1 MSWAEC
7 VDTLAQLRALVARHP
22 GRALELHQKLSSPS
36 RKRSLPETL
45 RRYQA
50 KQACAQHKRQKLL
63 MEKSQRLRE
72 LLNKVKDVKSAKNQ
86 LIEDKRIRM
95 EMKLKKAEE
104 NRTQHLLEIVRK
116 AHDEDSKLKEIAFI
130 NELEAQNKRHDFMA
144 LCQEQEE
151 RLQVTISIY
160 TFLIIK
166 IIINLSKFIV
176 FFKGIQEERQRRQEE
191 KAAKEAAAEERR
203 RALEAERQLRIQKMK
218 QARRER
224 DERVGKMQLERE
236 KERQVFI

>member
-1 MSWAEC
+1 MLEGMSWAEC

-151 RLQVTISIY
+151 RLQVIMSIY

-166 IIINLSKFIV
+166 IINSPVTINFIV
-176 FFKGIQEERQRRQEE
+176 F
-191 KAAKEAAAEERR
+191 
-203 RALEAERQLRIQKMK
+203 
-218 QARRER
+218 
-224 DERVGKMQLERE
+224 
-236 KERQVFI
+236 

>member
-1 MSWAEC
+1 MLEGMSWAER

-50 KQACAQHKRQKLL
+50 KQACAQHKRQTLL

-72 LLNKVKDVKSAKNQ
+72 LLNKVEDVKSAKNQ

-95 EMKLKKAEE
+95 EMKLKRAEE

-151 RLQVTISIY
+151 RLQVCINISS
-160 TFLIIK
+160 K
-166 IIINLSKFIV
+166 IILLIKKF
-176 FFKGIQEERQRRQEE
+176 
-191 KAAKEAAAEERR
+191 
-203 RALEAERQLRIQKMK
+203 RI
-218 QARRER
+218 
-224 DERVGKMQLERE
+224 
-236 KERQVFI
+236 F